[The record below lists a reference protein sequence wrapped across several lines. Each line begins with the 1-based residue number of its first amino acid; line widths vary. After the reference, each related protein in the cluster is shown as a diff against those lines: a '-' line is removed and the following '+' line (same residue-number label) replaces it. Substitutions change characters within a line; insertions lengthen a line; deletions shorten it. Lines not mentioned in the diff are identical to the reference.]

1 MHGKKCWGKLLGQV
15 FFGSPHRSKG
25 TIACLDAALIPHIF
39 FIRTNVIGTKWL
51 ILVKSKDKLGTF
63 WDYEGVL
70 QKQI

>member
-15 FFGSPHRSKG
+15 FFGSPNRSKG
-25 TIACLDAALIPHIF
+25 TSGCSTYTTHF
-39 FIRTNVIGTKWL
+39 FIRTNVIRTKWL

-70 QKQI
+70 QKRI